1 MNQIKI
7 NPEELKKV
15 KNYELDILKEVDKI
29 CAKNKI
35 NYWVDFGTLIGT
47 IRHQGFIPWDDD
59 IDICILRKDFERFRE
74 SCAKELDKKF
84 FYQSHETE
92 KEYYLWFDKIRY
104 NNTIFKEVFLAKH
117 NIHHGVYIDIFPMD
131 NVPDDDYLRKKQRKK
146 YQFYRKIVQ
155 AKYGGLR
162 FRQGK
167 KKVGA
172 ILIRVLT
179 FFVPLEYA
187 YRKGT
192 SALVKYK
199 DAETADVQMMVD
211 SERVDTILPKKYYI
225 KTQRKKFEDISVPV
239 PIEYDKVLSAWYGDY
254 MKLPAEKDRKSQHK
268 LSELKL

>member
-1 MNQIKI
+1 VKTMDKLKQLHKI
-7 NPEELKKV
+7 EV
-15 KNYELDILKEVDKI
+15 TILKEIDRI
-29 CAKNKI
+29 CKEHNLR
-35 NYWVDFGTLIGT
+35 YYVGEGTLLGT

-74 SCAKELDKKF
+74 ACAKELDKKF

-131 NVPDDDYLRKKQRKK
+131 NVPDDYYLRKKQRKI

-167 KKVGA
+167 KKIGA

-199 DAETADVQMMVD
+199 DAETAAVQMMVD

-239 PIEYDKVLSAWYGDY
+239 PIEHDKVLSAWYGDY
-254 MKLPAEKDRKSQHK
+254 MKLPAEKDRKYQHK

>member
-1 MNQIKI
+1 MNQIII

-15 KNYELDILKEVDKI
+15 KKYELDILKEVDKI
-29 CAKNKI
+29 CVKNKI

-74 SCAKELDKKF
+74 ACAKELDKKF
-84 FYQSHETE
+84 FSQSHETATE
-92 KEYYLWFDKIRY
+92 SYLWFDKIRY

-131 NVPDDDYLRKKQRKK
+131 NVPDDYYLRKKQRKI

-167 KKVGA
+167 KKIGA

-199 DAETADVQMMVD
+199 DAETAAVQMMVD

-239 PIEYDKVLSAWYGDY
+239 PIEHDKVLSAWYGDY